1 MSTSQRGRLYNIL
14 FHIVETVLLK
24 LFFWETE
31 PARIGKLIRF
41 LHHGVLYIL
50 GALLVFNHVVY
61 QNYLLFLVLYICC
74 SIIWIQHIV
83 TWDCLVSSIEAK
95 FIGDS
100 VGFLDPILE
109 AMHIPVTKETSTGVM
124 ILGSTLVITMLTLE
138 LISRTSL
145 AIQGYFRR

>member
-1 MSTSQRGRLYNIL
+1 ML
-14 FHIVETVLLK
+14 FYLVETVLVK
-24 LFFWETE
+24 LFFWESE

-50 GALLVFNHVVY
+50 AALLVFNHIIY
-61 QNYLLFLVLYICC
+61 QNYLLFLFLYIFCC
-74 SIIWIQHIV
+74 IIWLQHVV
-83 TWDCLVSSIEAK
+83 TWDCLVSSLESK
-95 FIGDS
+95 LIGES
-100 VGFLDPILE
+100 AGFLDPILE

-124 ILGSTLVITMLTLE
+124 ILGSTLVVTMLTLE